1 MTPPRTPFSTPLSG
15 SAREARLRLR
25 SILQGPKK
33 GPPAPLAALLLAAAL
48 LCVGLVSCQTEEAPA
63 PDTEPDRDP
72 QEAAEGVAQRFP
84 ADPDSDGG
92 QFQAV
97 RENLAPYSG
106 PAEAAQTFSEVLLNG
121 APFTLVGDQLTSYG
135 LSELNMMF
143 WGDPEVNAYAEQ
155 FTVADLD
162 ADGTPEVVL
171 LTNQHIHS
179 DPILILR
186 WQDGQI
192 YGYNEVGRGM
202 QSLKEDGTSHWSNSA
217 FHNGTH
223 RDQYIADGDG
233 PDRREK
239 LRLSEFVADAGGTAE
254 YYLSGQEV
262 TRAEYEAAEAAQE
275 AKPDVRWYRFQA
287 DQISAVFP
295 TQTGGTP

>member
-1 MTPPRTPFSTPLSG
+1 MKKAETIFRTPFSTALSG
-15 SAREARLRLR
+15 SARETELRIR
-25 SILQGPKK
+25 SIFQFQKK
-33 GPPAPLAALLLAAAL
+33 RPPVWLMVLAALVAL
-48 LCVGLVSCQTEEAPA
+48 SCGSLVACRMEEAPA
-63 PDTEPDRDP
+63 PDGAPSFD
-72 QEAAEGVAQRFP
+72 EAAREPQAT
-84 ADPDSDGG
+84 DP
-92 QFQAV
+92 
-97 RENLAPYSG
+97 APYSG
-106 PAEAAQTFSEVLLNG
+106 PAEAAQAFSEVLLNG
-121 APFTLVGDQLTSYG
+121 APFTLVGDQLTSYD
-135 LSELNMMF
+135 LSELNVMI

-155 FTVADLD
+155 FAVADLD
-162 ADGTPEVVL
+162 GDGTPEVVL
-171 LTNQHIHS
+171 LTNQHVHS
-179 DPILILR
+179 EPILILR

-262 TRAEYEAAEAAQE
+262 TRAEYEAAEAAQA

>member
-1 MTPPRTPFSTPLSG
+1 MMPSTTPPRTPFSTPLSG
-15 SAREARLRLR
+15 SAKEARLRLLH
-25 SILQGPKK
+25 ILQGPRK
-33 GPPAPLAALLLAAAL
+33 GPPAPLAALLVAAAL
-48 LCVGLVSCQTEEAPA
+48 LCVGLVSCRVEETPA
-63 PDTEPDRDP
+63 PDTEPTQSP
-72 QEAAEGVAQRFP
+72 QAEEGL
-84 ADPDSDGG
+84 DGS

-97 RENLAPYSG
+97 REDPAPYSG
-106 PAEAAQTFSEVLLNG
+106 PAEAAQAFSEVLLNG
-121 APFTLVGDQLTSYG
+121 APFTLVGDQLASYD
-135 LSELNMMF
+135 LSELNVMI

-155 FTVADLD
+155 FAVADLD

-179 DPILILR
+179 EPILILR